1 MGRAAVTGRAPA
13 IGRAMVLGALVAVA
27 GMSLVV
33 SGFQGAGRHE
43 SKTVELQKIKDNLY
57 LVTGGG
63 GNTAVFITDLG
74 VVIVDTKLP
83 GWGQPL
89 LDKIK
94 TVTSKPVVTIINT
107 HAHADHTGSNEFFG
121 TAVEIIAQENTRANM
136 DRMDAFKD
144 EKVNYLPKLMFK
156 ERMSIGAG
164 KDKIDL
170 YYFGAGHT
178 SGDAW
183 VVFPAARVVHAGDM
197 FAGKQPPVIDLS
209 NGGSGLQYPGSLAK
223 AFAGIRNVDTIIT
236 GHSTL
241 MPWKDLETY
250 AEFTRQF
257 RDVVVNGFNHGLSV
271 NEIAGAWM
279 LPAKYA
285 GYTAPPDR
293 VKADVEAIVG
303 ELSR

>member
-1 MGRAAVTGRAPA
+1 MGRA
-13 IGRAMVLGALVAVA
+13 IVLGALVAVA
-27 GMSLVV
+27 GLSLVV
-33 SGFQGAGRHE
+33 SGFQGAGRPE
-43 SKTVELQKIKDNLY
+43 SKTVALQKIKDNLY
-57 LVTGGG
+57 VVTGGG
-63 GNTAVFITDLG
+63 GNTAVFVTDLG
-74 VVIVDTKLP
+74 VVIVDTKLA

-94 TVTSKPVVTIINT
+94 TVTSKPIATIINT
-107 HAHADHTGSNEFFG
+107 HAHGDHTGSNQFFG

-136 DRMDAFKD
+136 DKMDAFKD
-144 EKVNYLPKLMFK
+144 EKINYLPKLMFK
-156 ERMSIGAG
+156 DRMSIGAG

-183 VVFPAARVVHAGDM
+183 VVFPMARVVHAGDM
-197 FAGKQPPVIDLS
+197 FAGKQPPVIDVS
-209 NGGSGLQYPGSLAK
+209 NGGSGLRYPDSLAK
-223 AFAGIRNVDTIIT
+223 AAAGINNVDTIIT
-236 GHSTL
+236 GHSSL

-257 RDVVVNGFNHGLSV
+257 RDVVVNGFNHGLGVS
-271 NEIAGAWM
+271 EIAEAWM
-279 LPAKYA
+279 LPSEYRGYA
-285 GYTAPPDR
+285 APPER

>member
-1 MGRAAVTGRAPA
+1 MGRV
-13 IGRAMVLGALVAVA
+13 IVLGALVAAA
-27 GMSLVV
+27 GLSLVA
-33 SGFQGAGRHE
+33 SGFQGAGRPE
-43 SKTVELQKIKDNLY
+43 SKTVALQKIKDNLY
-57 LVTGGG
+57 VVTGGG

-74 VVIVDTKLP
+74 VVIVDTKLA

-94 TVTSKPVVTIINT
+94 TITSRPIATIINT
-107 HAHADHTGSNEFFG
+107 HAHGDHTGSNEFFG

-136 DRMDAFKD
+136 DKMDAFKD

-156 ERMSIGAG
+156 DKMSIGAG

-178 SGDAW
+178 NGDAW
-183 VVFPAARVVHAGDM
+183 VVFPSARVVHAGDM
-197 FAGKQPPVIDLS
+197 FASKQPPIIDIS
-209 NGGSGLQYPGSLAK
+209 NGGSGLRYPDSLAK
-223 AFAGIRNVDTIIT
+223 AAAGIRNVDTIIT

-241 MPWKDLETY
+241 MPWADLGTY
-250 AEFTRQF
+250 AEFIKQF

-271 NEIAGAWM
+271 SEIAEAWM
-279 LPAKYA
+279 LPAGYN
-285 GYTAPPDR
+285 GYTASPER

>member
-1 MGRAAVTGRAPA
+1 MGRV
-13 IGRAMVLGALVAVA
+13 IVLGALVAVA
-27 GMSLVV
+27 GLSLVA
-33 SGFQGAGRHE
+33 SGFQGAGRPE
-43 SKTVELQKIKDNLY
+43 SKTVALQKIKDNLY

-74 VVIVDTKLP
+74 VVVVDTKLA

-94 TVTSKPVVTIINT
+94 TITSRPIATIINT
-107 HAHADHTGSNEFFG
+107 HAHGDHTGSNEFFG

-136 DRMDAFKD
+136 DKMDAFKE

-156 ERMSIGAG
+156 DKMSIGAG

-178 SGDAW
+178 NGDAW
-183 VVFPAARVVHAGDM
+183 VVFPSARVVHAGDM
-197 FAGKQPPVIDLS
+197 FASKQPPIVDIS
-209 NGGSGLQYPGSLAK
+209 NGGSGLRYPDSLAK
-223 AFAGIRNVDTIIT
+223 AAAGIRNVDTIIT

-241 MPWKDLETY
+241 MPWTDLETY
-250 AEFTRQF
+250 AEFTKQF

-271 NEIAGAWM
+271 NEITEAWM
-279 LPAKYA
+279 LPAGYN
-285 GYTAPPDR
+285 GYTAPPER